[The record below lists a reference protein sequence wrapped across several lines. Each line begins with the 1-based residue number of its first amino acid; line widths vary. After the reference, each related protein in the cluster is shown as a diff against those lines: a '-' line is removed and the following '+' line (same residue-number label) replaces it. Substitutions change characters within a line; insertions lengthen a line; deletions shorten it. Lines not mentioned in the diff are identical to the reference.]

1 MIDEIMNFLRNK
13 KIAILGFGL
22 EGKSSYN
29 FIRKHMKEKM
39 LTIICEEECE
49 EEKKQI
55 LEKDK
60 FVTFVT
66 GENYLEN
73 LEQYDIILKTP
84 GISFKN
90 LDISKFKDKITS
102 QLEFF
107 LEYKKCMTIG
117 VTGTKGK
124 STTSTLL
131 YEVLK
136 NQGKKVYLL
145 GNIGTP
151 VFDDIDEIEDDS
163 IVVLELSSHALQYLK
178 KSTEIAILL
187 NIYEEHLDHYKDFD
201 EYINAKLNIF
211 KNQANTGIAIFNA
224 DNKNIK
230 YKFKQ
235 NDYGITLQ
243 GERITNNTF
252 ELKEN
257 EIFFN
262 NKKIFKPDENK
273 MLLKGEHN
281 INNIMFVLAVCEI
294 MNLDFQKAIEI
305 IQTFKPLEHRLEYV
319 GNIEGVDYYNDSI
332 ATIPEAT
339 ICSINALKNVN
350 TLIVG
355 GKDRGVKLENL
366 ISFLKTTEIEN
377 IICLPKTGEYIAD
390 GMKNSDKNIVKVLN
404 MEEAVQEAKKITE
417 KNKIC
422 LLSPAAASYGFF
434 KNFMERGK
442 IFKKNVLS

>member
-163 IVVLELSSHALQYLK
+163 TVVL
-178 KSTEIAILL
+178 
-187 NIYEEHLDHYKDFD
+187 
-201 EYINAKLNIF
+201 
-211 KNQANTGIAIFNA
+211 
-224 DNKNIK
+224 
-230 YKFKQ
+230 
-235 NDYGITLQ
+235 
-243 GERITNNTF
+243 
-252 ELKEN
+252 
-257 EIFFN
+257 
-262 NKKIFKPDENK
+262 
-273 MLLKGEHN
+273 
-281 INNIMFVLAVCEI
+281 
-294 MNLDFQKAIEI
+294 
-305 IQTFKPLEHRLEYV
+305 
-319 GNIEGVDYYNDSI
+319 
-332 ATIPEAT
+332 
-339 ICSINALKNVN
+339 
-350 TLIVG
+350 
-355 GKDRGVKLENL
+355 
-366 ISFLKTTEIEN
+366 
-377 IICLPKTGEYIAD
+377 
-390 GMKNSDKNIVKVLN
+390 
-404 MEEAVQEAKKITE
+404 
-417 KNKIC
+417 
-422 LLSPAAASYGFF
+422 
-434 KNFMERGK
+434 
-442 IFKKNVLS
+442 

>member
-29 FIRKHMKEKM
+29 FIRKHMREKM

-235 NDYGITLQ
+235 NDYGITLK

-262 NKKIFKPDENK
+262 NKKIFKPDKNK
-273 MLLKGEHN
+273 MLLKG
-281 INNIMFVLAVCEI
+281 
-294 MNLDFQKAIEI
+294 
-305 IQTFKPLEHRLEYV
+305 
-319 GNIEGVDYYNDSI
+319 
-332 ATIPEAT
+332 
-339 ICSINALKNVN
+339 
-350 TLIVG
+350 
-355 GKDRGVKLENL
+355 
-366 ISFLKTTEIEN
+366 
-377 IICLPKTGEYIAD
+377 
-390 GMKNSDKNIVKVLN
+390 
-404 MEEAVQEAKKITE
+404 
-417 KNKIC
+417 
-422 LLSPAAASYGFF
+422 
-434 KNFMERGK
+434 
-442 IFKKNVLS
+442 

>member
-1 MIDEIMNFLRNK
+1 MINEIIDFLKDKN
-13 KIAILGFGL
+13 IAILGFGI

-29 FIRKHMKEKM
+29 FIRKHLSEKS

-49 EEKKQI
+49 EEKKEI

-60 FVTFVT
+60 FVDFVT

-84 GISFKN
+84 GISFKD
-90 LDISKFKDKITS
+90 LDISKLENKITS
-102 QLEFF
+102 QLELF
-107 LEYKKCMTIG
+107 LEYKKCTTIG

-136 NQGKKVYLL
+136 NQGKDVYLL

-151 VFDDIDEIEDDS
+151 AFDEIDKIENDS

-178 KSTEIAILL
+178 KSTDIAILL
-187 NIYEEHLDHYKDFD
+187 NIYEEHLDHYKSFY

-211 KNQANTGIAIFNA
+211 KNQNEQGIAIFNS
-224 DNKNIK
+224 DNENIK
-230 YKFKQ
+230 YQFKKT
-235 NDYGITLQ
+235 DYGVTLTGQ
-243 GERITNNTF
+243 RKTNNTL
-252 ELKEN
+252 ELKDG
-257 EIFFN
+257 EIFLN
-262 NKKIFKPDENK
+262 DKKIFKVDENK
-273 MLLKGEHN
+273 MLLKGTHN
-281 INNIMFVLAVCEI
+281 INNIMFVLAVCQI
-294 MNLDFQKAIEI
+294 MNLDMQKALET

-319 GNIEGVDYYNDSI
+319 GNVAGVDYYNDSI

-339 ICSINALKNVN
+339 ICSIKALKNVN

-355 GKDRGVKLENL
+355 GKDRGVNLENF
-366 ISFLKTTEIEN
+366 IKFLQATEIKN
-377 IICLPKTGEYIAD
+377 IICLPKTGEYIAN
-390 GMKNSDKNIVKVLN
+390 GMKNSNKNIINVLN
-404 MEEAVQEAKKITE
+404 MEDAVQEAKKITE

-434 KNFMERGK
+434 KNFIERGN